1 MAKHLTDFHLPRV
14 DKRLQ
19 YKEILSY
26 SIAFCIQKV
35 NVIYINNIC
44 MHLKFCLSN
53 GLHYLSLDMERKK
66 PVTKSFFVCINKSII
81 RNYMTK
87 KRYNRKN

>member
-19 YKEILSY
+19 YKEIFSY

-53 GLHYLSLDMERKK
+53 GLHYFLGYGKK
-66 PVTKSFFVCINKSII
+66 KTVTKSFFVCINKSII

>member
-19 YKEILSY
+19 YKEIFSY

-35 NVIYINNIC
+35 NVIYINNKN
-44 MHLKFCLSN
+44 KF
-53 GLHYLSLDMERKK
+53 
-66 PVTKSFFVCINKSII
+66 INII
-81 RNYMTK
+81 NSMQ
-87 KRYNRKN
+87 KRRGIM